1 MINEQLIADVSVVGC
16 ILSITSHK
24 CRPPGEL
31 FLNGRSSQPM
41 YHVESQ
47 TDFFLC
53 QFIKRY
59 LFSVPFSAFCLI

>member
-47 TDFFLC
+47 TDFF
-53 QFIKRY
+53 F
-59 LFSVPFSAFCLI
+59 VPVH